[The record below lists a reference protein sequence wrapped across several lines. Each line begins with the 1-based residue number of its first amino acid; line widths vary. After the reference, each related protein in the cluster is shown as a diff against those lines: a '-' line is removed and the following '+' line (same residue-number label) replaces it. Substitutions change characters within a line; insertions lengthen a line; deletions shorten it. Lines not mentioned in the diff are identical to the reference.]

1 MTELGRRVGL
11 SQPATTRMAEG
22 LEGHGLLRRESS
34 WANWAGL
41 HLTGLGVQ
49 AARSLLVARQQVL
62 NDAVETLEER
72 ERAQLDALLGKLLAH
87 LCQEPGDADRL
98 CRLCDRVACVARGEI
113 CPVGEANRQRCAAT
127 GHGTEGDG
135 TADDGAAGDG
145 TADGDSRRDDSAR
158 ADGGGRADG
167 GARAESV

>member
-34 WANWAGL
+34 WANWADL

-49 AARSLLVARQQVL
+49 AARSLLVARQHVL

-98 CRLCDRVACVARGEI
+98 CRPVRPRRVRGQ
-113 CPVGEANRQRCAAT
+113 G
-127 GHGTEGDG
+127 
-135 TADDGAAGDG
+135 
-145 TADGDSRRDDSAR
+145 
-158 ADGGGRADG
+158 
-167 GARAESV
+167 